1 MQHLEFGAAVRH
13 LRENTAPAAVGLAPG
28 GRRVRGLRREELG
41 ELAGMSADY
50 VRRLEQGRSH
60 PSAGVV
66 NAIARALRAGRA
78 DYERLCALAG
88 YAAAEGQVPTDLGP
102 GATRLLER
110 FADTPMVVS
119 DAAMNVVAV
128 NSAFLALEHWNLTGD
143 RWQWNVAWRAFRDPF
158 EAFKQSE
165 ADADDHE
172 AVLVTQ
178 LRNSLLRYPA
188 DTALAAMVDDLR
200 STSRRFDALWRA
212 PRPVAAYESSATF
225 TQSDGDSVTLVGNLI
240 AIPGDDLAAVMLT
253 AAPGSADEARLAE
266 LVGASEGRAVV
277 EVGRQEEQ
285 PVSRHGVRVQGRPV
299 GQEVSREVSRADL
312 G

>member
-13 LRENTAPAAVGLAPG
+13 LRESTAPESVGLPVG

-66 NAIARALRAGRA
+66 NALARALRAGRA

-88 YAAAEGQVPTDLGP
+88 YAAAEGRVPTDLGP
-102 GATRLLER
+102 GARRLLER
-110 FADTPMVVS
+110 FADTPMIVS

-128 NSAFLALEHWNLTGD
+128 NSAFLSLEHWDLTGE
-143 RWQWNVAWRAFRDPF
+143 RWQWNVAWRTFRAPF

-188 DTALAAMVDDLR
+188 DTSLAAMVDDLR
-200 STSRRFDALWRA
+200 TTSRRFDALWRA
-212 PRPVAAYESSATF
+212 PRPVQAYESSATI
-225 TQSDGDSVTLVGNLI
+225 TQSDGDSLTLVGNLI
-240 AIPGDDLAAVMLT
+240 AIPGDDLAAVVMT
-253 AAPGSADEARLAE
+253 AAPGSADEGRLAE

-277 EVGRQEEQ
+277 QVGVEVGHEQ
-285 PVSRHGVRVQGRPV
+285 DRPV
-299 GQEVSREVSRADL
+299 GREESRETSLA
-312 G
+312 GPG